1 MSTQYSQ
8 YLESKVLTAPPH
20 RLHLL
25 LIEGGIRFGR
35 LAADA
40 LARGDQAA
48 ASGPLMRLVDIVGE
62 MLVAVRGPESP
73 LNDRLAKL
81 YWFLF
86 QRVSEAKINSDHRKL
101 AEALQLLEYERE
113 TWQLVCDKAG
123 QPNPASAPGSAFDS
137 RAASAPRLSLE
148 A

>member
-1 MSTQYSQ
+1 
-8 YLESKVLTAPPH
+8 
-20 RLHLL
+20 
-25 LIEGGIRFGR
+25 
-35 LAADA
+35 
-40 LARGDQAA
+40 
-48 ASGPLMRLVDIVGE
+48 MRLVDIVGE

-123 QPNPASAPGSAFDS
+123 QPNPASATRS
-137 RAASAPRLSLE
+137 ASAPRLSLE